1 MSNGY
6 QLSHGS
12 MSNNQPGS
20 TSLSASMG
28 VRRQVTP
35 QMIPT
40 PGFNTGSTTQV
51 SQQTNPM
58 NPDYNAGSGILGS
71 DSAILPLMHPQKQ
84 QYNTISG
91 QVGPGMQSVPMNQK
105 QSSQGFGDGIMN
117 NNNGLGLLSNNMQHL
132 MNGPGMS
139 EGYMGIGGTY
149 GNSTKPLQQ
158 GFSSQQI
165 QQRMPSMLK
174 VVDMFICFQEDTG

>member
-1 MSNGY
+1 
-6 QLSHGS
+6 

-20 TSLSASMG
+20 TSMSASMG

-40 PGFNTGSTTQV
+40 PGFNTSSTTQV

-58 NPDYNAGSGILGS
+58 NSDYNTGSGILGA
-71 DSAILPLMHPQKQ
+71 DSAMLPLMQPQKQQ

-117 NNNGLGLLSNNMQHL
+117 NNNGLGLLGNNMQQL

-139 EGYMGIGGTY
+139 EGYMGIGSTY
-149 GNSTKPLQQ
+149 GNSTKSLQQ
-158 GFSSQQI
+158 GFASQQI

-174 VVDMFICFQEDTG
+174 LFACSFVFIILTY